1 MFTTIRKFFYS
12 VFIFIVIASSLLAG
26 WTAYSFIAQPSKSD
40 EILRVIKDMYASQK
54 SVVFDFVDLTSILIK
69 ENDLNENNENI
80 NLSTKKDLLTI
91 VENNSQLVESPGNED
106 NSLGTSIEPSL
117 NEFSEDKFPEN
128 IEEPL
133 VNEEIESSMKEILDG
148 MDINP

>member
-1 MFTTIRKFFYS
+1 MFTTIRKVFYS
-12 VFIFIVIASSLLAG
+12 VFIFIVIASTLLAG
-26 WTAYSFIAQPSKSD
+26 WTAYSFISQPSKSD

-54 SVVFDFVDLTSILIK
+54 SVVFDFVDLTTILIK

-91 VENNSQLVESPGNED
+91 VENNSQLIESPGNED

-117 NEFSEDKFPEN
+117 NEFSENKFPEN

-133 VNEEIESSMKEILDG
+133 VNEEIESSMKEFSDG
-148 MDINP
+148 MDMNP

>member
-91 VENNSQLVESPGNED
+91 VENNSQLIESSGNED
-106 NSLGTSIEPSL
+106 NSLGTSIESSL

-133 VNEEIESSMKEILDG
+133 VSEEIESSMKEILDG
-148 MDINP
+148 MDVNP

>member
-1 MFTTIRKFFYS
+1 MFKTILKAFYS
-12 VFIFIVIASSLLAG
+12 VFILIVLASILLAG
-26 WTAYSFIAQPSKSD
+26 WTSYSFISQPSKSD
-40 EILRVIKDMYASQK
+40 EIIRVIKDMYGSQK
-54 SVVFDFVDLTSILIK
+54 AVIFDFVDLTSILIK
-69 ENDLNENNENI
+69 ENDLKENNENI

>member
-1 MFTTIRKFFYS
+1 MFTTIRKVFYS
-12 VFIFIVIASSLLAG
+12 VFIFIVIASTLLAG
-26 WTAYSFIAQPSKSD
+26 WTAYSFISQPSKSD

-91 VENNSQLVESPGNED
+91 VENNSQLIESPGNED

-117 NEFSEDKFPEN
+117 NEFSENKFPEN